1 MVPAV
6 WRLATPLTFCGTGE
20 TEGAPPRRTDM
31 RKLLIFVGAMVGSTI
46 GWYLGA
52 AIGTMT
58 AFIVSTIASG
68 AGMYAGAK
76 VAQHYG

>member
-1 MVPAV
+1 
-6 WRLATPLTFCGTGE
+6 
-20 TEGAPPRRTDM
+20 M
-31 RKLLIFVGAMVGSTI
+31 RKLLIFLGATVGSTI

-52 AIGTMT
+52 PIGTMT
-58 AFIVSTIASG
+58 AFMISTIGSG

>member
-1 MVPAV
+1 
-6 WRLATPLTFCGTGE
+6 
-20 TEGAPPRRTDM
+20 M

-52 AIGTMT
+52 AIDTMT